1 MQGSFQRKI
10 MAKQGSVSFI
20 DFQWSVESN
29 PGLHWFYSTLH
40 CDWSKK
46 LVPSF
51 NQSDGKLKQSR
62 FPACFHFEFSSAND
76 DVNLCFDWSL

>member
-29 PGLHWFYSTLH
+29 PGLHWFYLTLL

-46 LVPSF
+46 T
-51 NQSDGKLKQSR
+51 
-62 FPACFHFEFSSAND
+62 SAII
-76 DVNLCFDWSL
+76 